1 EAAPMFLH
9 AVGRPAEAIAADIRS
24 IVKSEGISVVLVDY
38 VQAMRAREKQQD
50 RRLDVYYCGRLAT
63 DAIKSPGAA
72 GILFSQLTEDPST
85 GKLRARDCE
94 DLHNAAEVLLFGRVD
109 EEAKLNDNGQKVGK
123 TLKRWIWVDKV
134 KEGPAKFRVDLEW
147 DAHSA
152 CFISDYDDPRAAGEL
167 FDGQDYG

>member
-1 EAAPMFLH
+1 LPSLLQWSRRVHSAEC
-9 AVGRPAEAIAADIRS
+9 GQPAHTAELIDCRFN
-24 IVKSEGISVVLVDY
+24 
-38 VQAMRAREKQQD
+38 
-50 RRLDVYYCGRLAT
+50 
-63 DAIKSPGAA
+63 GAA
-72 GILFSQLTEDPST
+72 EFTRRND
-85 GKLRARDCE
+85 
-94 DLHNAAEVLLFGRVD
+94 AAEVLLFGRVD